1 MTETPQTF
9 VPWSSQETRTFHD
22 ALMISE
28 AMYGAAD
35 DAAAHA
41 GWMTWKKNATGKEY
55 LFHGKDRAGNGTL
68 LGPRSTAT
76 EARYAEFQAAKT
88 GAAERV
94 SKLRAQATTQSK
106 FIRAVRLNRMPRDA
120 AKVLRFFERTA
131 FADALLVIGTHA
143 LYAYETAAGGRFVP
157 DSMATRDVDLLWDA
171 KKNLEVSLTIPE
183 DKREGFLD
191 VLHKIDKTFTVSAE
205 QSFRVTSAQGLTVD
219 FLMPEPD
226 DGRKPK
232 RGDKVRPRDKVRQ
245 TGIKGQAWL
254 LATPPLRQIVFS
266 DDGYPVR
273 LSVPQPTLF
282 ATHKLWVADQKS
294 RRAEKRDR
302 DREQAHAV
310 LALLKDRLGDGT
322 PVRRKLPPELRAY
335 FP

>member
-9 VPWSSQETRTFHD
+9 IPWSSQETRTFHD
-22 ALMISE
+22 ALMIAE
-28 AMYGAAD
+28 ALYGAAD

-55 LFHGKDRAGNGTL
+55 LFHGRDRAGNGSL
-68 LGPRSTAT
+68 LGPRSAAT
-76 EARYAEFQAAKT
+76 EARYSEFQAAKT

-94 SKLRAQATTQSK
+94 SKLRAQTATQSK

-143 LYAYETAAGGRFVP
+143 LYAYESAAGGRFVP
-157 DSMATRDVDLLWDA
+157 DLMATRDFDLLWDA

-183 DKREGFLD
+183 DQREGFLD

-205 QSFRVTSAQGLTVD
+205 QSFRVTSAQGMTVD

-232 RGDKVRPRDKVRQ
+232 RGDKVRPM
-245 TGIKGQAWL
+245 GIKGQAWL
-254 LATPPLRQIVFS
+254 LATLPLRQIVFS

-302 DREQAHAV
+302 DREQARAV
-310 LALLKDRLGDGT
+310 LALLKDRLGDSV
-322 PVRRKLPPELRAY
+322 PLRRKLPPELRAY
-335 FP
+335 LP

>member
-9 VPWSSQETRTFHD
+9 VPWNSQETRTFHD
-22 ALMISE
+22 ALMIAE
-28 AMYGAAD
+28 ALYSASD

-55 LFHGKDRAGNGTL
+55 LFHGRDRAGNGSL
-68 LGPRSTAT
+68 LGPRSAAT
-76 EARYAEFQAAKT
+76 EARYAEFQAAKAGT
-88 GAAERV
+88 AERV
-94 SKLRAQATTQSK
+94 SKLRAQTATQSK

-143 LYAYETAAGGRFVP
+143 LYAYEAAAGGRFVP
-157 DSMATRDVDLLWDA
+157 DLMATRDFDLLSDA

-183 DKREGFLD
+183 DQREGFLD

-232 RGDKVRPRDKVRQ
+232 RGDKVRPI
-245 TGIKGQAWL
+245 GIKGQAWL

-282 ATHKLWVADQKS
+282 ATHKLWVADQRS

-310 LALLKDRLGDGT
+310 LALLKDRLGDST
-322 PVRRKLPPELRAY
+322 PVRRKLPPDLRAY
-335 FP
+335 LR